1 MKNGLID
8 LRGKLPLGLV
18 EVYQRVQTLA
28 DQLQLDVLVVGA
40 MARDLV
46 LVHGFNARL
55 ERGTR
60 DIDFAVQLA
69 DWSSFHTL
77 TEALINDNF
86 RKSEKWSHRFNFNA
100 KDDMTWEIDIIP
112 FGGVTDPEQN
122 IKWPPDESIMMSVLG
137 FDEAHENALYVN
149 IGDDVSSFVMK
160 VVSPPAMSV
169 LKLISWLEREPTIRR
184 KDAQD
189 LRYLMRTYSKIPQ
202 IYDRIYE
209 QGFMEA
215 HDWDEDK
222 ASAMILAA
230 DANALI
236 KPNTHEFLN
245 KNLMTKPD
253 KLDLLLRE
261 MVNSSIEI
269 DYDDSELKVFID
281 VFSK

>member
-8 LRGKLPLGLV
+8 LRGKLPQGLV
-18 EVYQRVQTLA
+18 DVYQRVQTLA

-100 KDDMTWEIDIIP
+100 KDDMTWEIGIIP

-122 IKWPPDESIMMSVLG
+122 IKWPPDQSIMMSVLG

-189 LRYLMRTYSKIPQ
+189 LRYLMNTYSKIPQ
-202 IYDRIYE
+202 IFDRIYE

-215 HDWDEDK
+215 QDWDEDK
-222 ASAMILAA
+222 ASAMILGA

-236 KPNTHEFLN
+236 KPNTHEFLSS
-245 KNLMTKPD
+245 NLITKPD

-261 MVNSSIEI
+261 MVNTSIEI